1 VRADHPLRDPLGF
14 GRGGEGA
21 ITGTVVCAA
30 SIAAGAG
37 TVDTTAQL
45 SLAIAG
51 TVIVYW
57 IAHLH
62 AITIGSAMNQ
72 HHHPLAA
79 VRHAF
84 WEALPIAGASLV
96 PLGILLI
103 MRLFG
108 ASLMVG
114 AWTALYATIAL
125 LAIYSYQA
133 GARGGLAMRGRLASA
148 LVGALVGVLV
158 VVLKLLLQH

>member
-1 VRADHPLRDPLGF
+1 MRADHPLRDPLGF

-30 SIAAGAG
+30 AIAGAAGHLESTG
-37 TVDTTAQL
+37 QL
-45 SLAIAG
+45 SLLIAG
-51 TVIVYW
+51 TVVVYW

-79 VRHAF
+79 FRHAF

-96 PLGILLI
+96 PLGILLA

-108 ASLMVG
+108 ASLMAG
-114 AWTALYATIAL
+114 AWTALYATIVL

-133 GARGGLAMRGRLASA
+133 GARGGLGLSGRLASA
-148 LVGALVGVLV
+148 TVGALVGLLV
-158 VVLKLLLQH
+158 VVLKALLH